1 MSTRSQE
8 PLAVPRPGVS
18 FEEAAKLRGEIKTLL
33 ARLSGLSEATLR
45 ISENLDLDAV
55 LQSVIDGA
63 RALTGAR
70 YGALLVLDSFGS
82 IEGLITSGITP
93 GEAANIRAEPQGLGL
108 LGYLS
113 KIHAPLR
120 LRNIASHPQSVGF
133 PEGHPPMQTFLGS
146 PVVYRGDRLG
156 NIYLT
161 EKQGSQEFTPED
173 EETITVF
180 AAHAATAISNAR
192 RYRDETRARN
202 DLKGLNERF
211 YRLCEAM
218 RILSQNLDI
227 NDVLNGIVTGARAL
241 TGAHYGLITTL
252 DESGRLLDFGT
263 SGFTLEE
270 RRLMVEMPRGIELLD
285 YYHSLPY
292 TWRTPD
298 ATVDVRGLG
307 FDGSLPPFKAALY
320 APIYYGDTRLG
331 NFYLAN
337 REGEGE
343 FTQEDEE
350 LMGVFAAQA
359 AVSVANA
366 RAYRAEQQAK
376 ADLEALIETSPV
388 GVLVFDAK
396 TMRLMSLNQE
406 ARRIVRGVRPPGR
419 SRAEME
425 SIMRFRR
432 PDGQEIPQEELPPDR
447 AVRGGVTVRADE
459 VIIVLPDGRE
469 VPTVQN
475 ATPVFSEA
483 GEVVSVITTMQ
494 DMTPLE
500 DLLRQ
505 RSEFLGMVSHELRT
519 PLTTIK
525 GATATALA
533 SSTAANTLEM
543 LQFFR
548 IIDEQANHMRRLIS
562 DLLDATRIDAGTLSL
577 TPEPTDM
584 SMLVETAR
592 SMLLRGGARN
602 NIDIQL
608 PLDLPRVNAD
618 QQRML
623 QVLNNLLSNASQ
635 YSPDQST
642 IRVSAAVDGLH
653 VAVSISDEGGGISD
667 QHLTRIFRKF
677 SMLEAGD
684 QGTHEQRNGLG
695 LAICKGIVE
704 AHGGRIWADSDGP
717 GLGARFTFTV
727 PTVDEAVP
735 RATGG
740 LGGAPDDAAAAR
752 DLVRILVVDDDPQVL
767 RHIRNTLSQAGYTP
781 IVTANPNE
789 VTRLVQ
795 AENPHLILLDL
806 VLPETDGVELMNHVQ
821 GIADVPIIFI
831 SGYDEDQS
839 VERAF
844 NGGADDYIVKPFSP
858 NELLARIDAVLRRT
872 SALGRTRAREPYVL
886 GDLMID
892 YGERRVTVAGRAV
905 QLTSTEYN
913 LLSDLSINA
922 GRVLTHDQLLQRV
935 WGPGYA
941 GDSQP
946 VRTFV
951 KNLRNK
957 LGDNARNPTYIFTE
971 PRVGYRMARS
981 EGRDLTGVGNS

>member
-1 MSTRSQE
+1 M
-8 PLAVPRPGVS
+8 
-18 FEEAAKLRGEIKTLL
+18 
-33 ARLSGLSEATLR
+33 
-45 ISENLDLDAV
+45 
-55 LQSVIDGA
+55 
-63 RALTGAR
+63 
-70 YGALLVLDSFGS
+70 
-82 IEGLITSGITP
+82 
-93 GEAANIRAEPQGLGL
+93 
-108 LGYLS
+108 
-113 KIHAPLR
+113 
-120 LRNIASHPQSVGF
+120 
-133 PEGHPPMQTFLGS
+133 
-146 PVVYRGDRLG
+146 
-156 NIYLT
+156 
-161 EKQGSQEFTPED
+161 
-173 EETITVF
+173 
-180 AAHAATAISNAR
+180 
-192 RYRDETRARN
+192 
-202 DLKGLNERF
+202 
-211 YRLCEAM
+211 
-218 RILSQNLDI
+218 
-227 NDVLNGIVTGARAL
+227 
-241 TGAHYGLITTL
+241 
-252 DESGRLLDFGT
+252 
-263 SGFTLEE
+263 
-270 RRLMVEMPRGIELLD
+270 
-285 YYHSLPY
+285 
-292 TWRTPD
+292 
-298 ATVDVRGLG
+298 
-307 FDGSLPPFKAALY
+307 Y
-320 APIYYGDTRLG
+320 APIYYGDTQLG

-337 REGEGE
+337 REGESE

-396 TMRLMSLNQE
+396 TMRLISINQE

-419 SRAEME
+419 SREEME
-425 SIMRFRR
+425 SVMRFRR
-432 PDGQEIPQEELPPDR
+432 PDGHEIPQEELPPDR
-447 AVRGGVTVRADE
+447 AVRDGVTVRADE
-459 VIIVLPDGRE
+459 VVIVLPDGRE
-469 VPTVQN
+469 VSTVQN

-525 GATATALA
+525 GATATALD

-548 IIDEQANHMRRLIS
+548 IIDGQVNHMRRLVS

-577 TPEPTDM
+577 TPEPTDV

-592 SMLLRGGARN
+592 GVLLRGGARN

-608 PLDLPRVNAD
+608 PPDLPRVNAD

-642 IRVSAAVDGLH
+642 IRVSAAADGLY
-653 VAVSISDEGGGISD
+653 VAVSISDEGSGISD
-667 QHLTRIFRKF
+667 QHLPRLFRKF

-684 QGTHEQRNGLG
+684 RGAHEQRNGLG

-735 RATGG
+735 RAIGG
-740 LGGAPDDAAAAR
+740 PGGAPDDAAAAR
-752 DLVRILVVDDDPQVL
+752 DLVRILAVDDDPQAL
-767 RHIRNTLSQAGYTP
+767 RHIRNTLFQAGYTP

-789 VTRLVQ
+789 VPRLVQ

-806 VLPETDGVELMNHVQ
+806 VLPGTDGVELMNHVL

-844 NGGADDYIVKPFSP
+844 SGGADDYIVKPFSP

-872 SALGRTRAREPYVL
+872 SAPGRTRAHEPYVL

-892 YGERRVTVAGRAV
+892 YEERRVTVAGRAV

-913 LLSDLSINA
+913 LLSDLSSNA

-935 WGPGYA
+935 WGPGYE

-981 EGRDLTGVGNS
+981 GGTDRGI